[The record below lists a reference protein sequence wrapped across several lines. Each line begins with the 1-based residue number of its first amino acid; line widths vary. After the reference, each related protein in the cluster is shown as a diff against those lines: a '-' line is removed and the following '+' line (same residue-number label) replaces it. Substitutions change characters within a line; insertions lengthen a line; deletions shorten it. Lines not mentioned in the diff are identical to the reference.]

1 MDQSVPGRNGG
12 YSGMEKRTLER
23 ELRDLSKE
31 TKKPTRGKG
40 ETGI

>member
-23 ELRDLSKE
+23 ELRDLRKE
-31 TKKPTRGKG
+31 TKKPTRGKE